1 MHKVVVLI
9 FKPRKLFCI
18 FYVYAKTY
26 LDKFSKSLYM
36 KLKLVF
42 IFLIIQFLPPKIF
55 QKMSS
60 RSFEKNHVKKIYF
73 QEKNIIFRKTI
84 KKFFYKKKKF
94 WDAIE

>member
-1 MHKVVVLI
+1 
-9 FKPRKLFCI
+9 
-18 FYVYAKTY
+18 
-26 LDKFSKSLYM
+26 
-36 KLKLVF
+36 
-42 IFLIIQFLPPKIF
+42 
-55 QKMSS
+55 MSS